1 MSVIQPQQK
10 EPRFDGTLKFDMK
23 EQPST
28 MTAVPQHFCLISE
41 VAWDNTQDIH
51 CSVIYIAQVLVLMDN
66 VDDCPLEHGFMMNIL
81 LTTFMTRYW
90 LMMHAKDSR

>member
-1 MSVIQPQQK
+1 M
-10 EPRFDGTLKFDMK
+10 
-23 EQPST
+23 

-66 VDDCPLEHGFMMNIL
+66 VDDCLF
-81 LTTFMTRYW
+81 
-90 LMMHAKDSR
+90 